1 MSDAA
6 AASDAVAWWQVAPLV
21 VIMPV
26 RDSAGDAAGESVVTL
41 TKGLP
46 KDAGSK
52 AVTTTPEVDDVIV
65 GVIGALWDKTRSF

>member
-1 MSDAA
+1 M
-6 AASDAVAWWQVAPLV
+6 APFV
-21 VIMPV
+21 VVMPD

-65 GVIGALWDKTRSF
+65 GVIGAL